1 MIILSN
7 KENCTGCR
15 ACAVSC
21 PMHCITGAFDHEGF
35 WYPRI
40 DTNQCVDCHIC
51 EKVCPVNMDFTSE
64 RASEQYAVYCKT
76 SFVRKKS
83 SSGGIFPLMAKT
95 IIDDGGVVFGAAF
108 DSDFVVRHICIDK
121 YEDIAKLRGSKYVQ
135 SDMGDSILQVKTL
148 LKDGKK
154 VLFSGCPCQVN
165 GLLNAIDKNLSKN
178 LITVDFVCHGVPSP
192 KIFKSYLQEKKTNG
206 DIVEVLFRNKRFGW
220 KTYSMKIESKN
231 GNVYR
236 KVFVLDK
243 YMQLYLRNLIS
254 RPSCYVCSQSH
265 RSDITLADYW
275 NIAKKHP
282 EMNDGMGIT
291 KMQIHSQ
298 KGQKLWEEIQNQC
311 VSVRDEFTDLDI
323 QKPRI
328 VPKKRQLIFDNIDK
342 YSFDELYSKYGKRG
356 ILYEVKNRVKAFIK
370 IVSYFIGKNL

>member
-1 MIILSN
+1 
-7 KENCTGCR
+7 
-15 ACAVSC
+15 
-21 PMHCITGAFDHEGF
+21 
-35 WYPRI
+35 
-40 DTNQCVDCHIC
+40 
-51 EKVCPVNMDFTSE
+51 MDFTSE